1 MARVPLLGGAYQTR
15 SLIAS
20 ASEAI
25 NLYSERNAQD
35 GQPTAPATS
44 YPTPGLELVASPP
57 FPGNYRSEFRASNG
71 NLYGVISNTVYAISS
86 TWVYT
91 TLGTIPNN
99 TSPAWFTD
107 NGQVIVLVDGSSV
120 GYAID
125 MATNAFGTITDPAF
139 YGGTSAAYQD
149 TFFIFNR
156 PDTAQFYISM
166 SNVSYD
172 MLTGT
177 PGGVYIGSI
186 ITPGSGYVDAVYT
199 GVPLTGGTG
208 SGAVA
213 TITVLG
219 GAVTDVTLT
228 DDGQDYVIGDVL
240 SASNT
245 DLGGSGSGF
254 AYSVDGIHG
263 AAFDPLDIAAK
274 TGSADNIVAA
284 PTVHGELWLI
294 GELTTEVWYDA
305 GAADFAYQRIQ
316 GAFVDHGCAA
326 PYSIASVDISLL
338 WLSQDRQ
345 GNCIVLMTEGYSV
358 RRVSVHA
365 LETEWQAYETISD
378 AIGYVF
384 QIGGHAFYRLIFPTA
399 DKSFDF
405 DISENQWHGVVSI
418 DANGVHHRHR
428 SNCFAYAYDRTLVGD
443 YQNGNLY
450 DMRIDVFTD
459 NGTDIPRIRR
469 FPHLIDDG
477 KRVVYDGFQADMA
490 PGQITSGTSA
500 DPPQVFLRWS
510 DDRGFS
516 FGNAV
521 AQSMGGP
528 GQYIV
533 SMQWNRLG
541 YARDRV
547 FELSWSVNAD
557 TALQGCWIRTRSAIS

>member
-1 MARVPLLGGAYQTR
+1 MTRVPLLGGAYQSR

-20 ASEAI
+20 ASEAV
-25 NLYSERNAQD
+25 NLYSERNAED
-35 GQPTAPATS
+35 GQPTTPATS
-44 YPTPGLELVASPP
+44 YPTPGLALVTAPP
-57 FPGNYRSEFRASNG
+57 YPSNMRTLYRASNG
-71 NLYGVISNTVYAISS
+71 SLYGVIGPTVYAISN
-86 TWVYT
+86 TYDYT
-91 TLGTIPNN
+91 LLGTIPND
-99 TSPAWFTD
+99 TSPVWFAD
-107 NGQVIVLVDGSSV
+107 NGQAIVLVDGSAV

-125 MATNAFGTITDPAF
+125 MTTDAFGTITDPAF
-139 YGGTSAAYQD
+139 YGGTSASYQD

-156 PDTAQFYISM
+156 PGTDQFYISL

-177 PGGVYIGSI
+177 PGGVYVGSI
-186 ITPGSGYVDAVYT
+186 TTPGSGYVDATYT
-199 GVPLTGGTG
+199 SVPLTGGTG
-208 SGAVA
+208 SGALA

-219 GAVTDVTLT
+219 GAVTAVTIT
-228 DDGQDYVIGDVL
+228 DDGQDYTIGDVL

-245 DLGGSGSGF
+245 NLGGSGSGF

-263 AAFDPLDIAAK
+263 SAFDPLDIAAK

-358 RRVSVHA
+358 KRVSVHA
-365 LETEWQAYETISD
+365 LEAEWQAYETIAD
-378 AIGYVF
+378 AIGYVH
-384 QIGGHAFYRLIFPTA
+384 QIEGHAFYVLTFPTA
-399 DKSFDF
+399 DTTYCYDL
-405 DISENQWHGVVSI
+405 SENQWHRRASI
-418 DANGVHHRHR
+418 DGNGVLHRHR
-428 SNCFAYAYDRTLVGD
+428 SSCFAFAYGLNLVGD

-450 DMRIDVFTD
+450 NLTNEAFTD
-459 NGTDIPRIRR
+459 NGVDIPRIRR
-469 FPHLIDDG
+469 FPHLIEDG

-490 PGQITSGTSA
+490 TGQITSGTTD
-500 DPPQVFLRWS
+500 DPPKVYLRWS
-510 DDRGFS
+510 DNRGFS
-516 FGNAV
+516 FGNYV
-521 AQSMGGP
+521 SQSMGGP
-528 GQYIV
+528 GQYDV

-547 FELSWSVNAD
+547 FELSWSANTD
-557 TALQGCWIRTRSAIS
+557 TALQGCWVKVRPAIS